1 MDGSGHP
8 IPSHRPQRA
17 SQNIQDSTGFEK
29 LARLDDLKGIS
40 GLSLLSTTDSLTSK
54 SLSSGLMT
62 QSLSGEYTQTMIPRF
77 FRRKFATLTRL
88 LSQDWQKQTQ

>member
-17 SQNIQDSTGFEK
+17 PQNIQDSTGFEK
-29 LARLDDLKGIS
+29 LARLGDLKGIS
-40 GLSLLSTTDSLTSK
+40 GLSLLSTTDSSSK